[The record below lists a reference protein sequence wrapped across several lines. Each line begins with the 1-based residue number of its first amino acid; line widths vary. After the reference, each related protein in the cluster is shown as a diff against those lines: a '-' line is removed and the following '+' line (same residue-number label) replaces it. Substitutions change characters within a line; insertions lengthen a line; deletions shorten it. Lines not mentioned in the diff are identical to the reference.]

1 MDANIA
7 RAGFNA
13 HGGSAAMHFTDD
25 VVLVIRTLDGH
36 LLIGMDGP

>member
-13 HGGSAAMHFTDD
+13 NGWSTAMHFTDD
-25 VVLVIRTLDGH
+25 VVLVIGSLDGH
-36 LLIGMDGP
+36 LLIGMDGA